1 MTFRQLEAFLAVA
14 REKSFSRAAERIHLS
29 QSTLS
34 GHVQELERELGK
46 RLFVRRGR
54 RITLSEAG
62 VVFAPHAARVAAAT
76 ADARQALAEIDG
88 LRRGSLVVG
97 ASTTPGI
104 YVLPRAVGVFRRRY
118 PGIELTLHIANSRV
132 IEERVRAD
140 QVDLGVVGGHVLGP
154 GERCVAAGL
163 VDELVLIV
171 PPRHA
176 WARRG
181 TIGTREVAGERLLVR
196 EEGSATRQVM
206 ERALQHAGI
215 APASTMELS
224 HTEAI
229 KQCVMAGLGIAFV
242 SGYAIGAEVR
252 ARQLAVVPVRRLRI
266 RRHFHVIHAEQR
278 TLGASGRAFL
288 EVLDEQAKRPARG

>member
-14 REKSFSRAAERIHLS
+14 RERSFSRAAERIHLS

-54 RITLSEAG
+54 RITLTEAG
-62 VVFAPHAARVAAAT
+62 VVFEPHAARVAAAT
-76 ADARQALAEIDG
+76 ADARQAVADIDG
-88 LRRGSLVVG
+88 LGRGALVVG

-104 YVLPRAVGVFRRRY
+104 YVLPRAIGVFRRRY
-118 PGIELTLHIANSRV
+118 PGIELSLHIANSRL

-176 WARRG
+176 WARRRG
-181 TIGTREVAGERLLVR
+181 IGLREVAGERLLVR

-215 APASTMELS
+215 APAATMELS

-229 KQCVMAGLGIAFV
+229 KQCVMAGLGVAFV
-242 SGYAIGAEVR
+242 SGYAIGAEIR

-266 RRHFHVIHAEQR
+266 RRHFHVIHAERR

-288 EVLDEQAKRPARG
+288 QVLDEQAKRSARG

>member
-34 GHVQELERELGK
+34 GHIQELERELGK
-46 RLFVRRGR
+46 RLFLRRGR
-54 RITLSEAG
+54 RITLTEAG
-62 VVFAPHAARVAAAT
+62 SVFEPHAARVAAAT
-76 ADARQALAEIDG
+76 ADARQAVAEIDG
-88 LRRGSLVVG
+88 LGRGALVIG

-104 YVLPRAVGVFRRRY
+104 YVLPRAIGVFRRRY
-118 PGIELTLHIANSRV
+118 PGIELALYIANTRV

-154 GERCVAAGL
+154 GEQCVAAGL
-163 VDELVLIV
+163 VDELVLV
-171 PPRHA
+171 VSPRHP

-181 TIGTREVAGERLLVR
+181 AVSPRDVASERLLVR

-215 APASTMELS
+215 TPMATMELN

-229 KQCVMAGLGIAFV
+229 KQCVMAGLGVAFV
-242 SGYAIGAEVR
+242 SGYAIGVEVR
-252 ARQLAVVPVRRLRI
+252 ARQLTVVPVRRLRI

-278 TLGASGRAFL
+278 TLGASARAFL
-288 EVLDEQAKRPARG
+288 EVLDEQAKRPVRG